1 MTLLLSSPVFQ
12 EHDTGRHPEHP
23 QRIAAILQRQPAWLA
38 AGTCQFATPK
48 PASIACIAAVHAPP
62 YVEAVRVF
70 AAAGGGRIETDTQVS
85 PASFDVARLAV
96 GSVVQAV
103 DHVMDRP
110 QRRSLCLVRP
120 PGHHALPEAAMGFCL
135 FNNVAIGARHAQRA
149 WGVSRVLIVD
159 WDVHHGNGTQ
169 DIFYDDPHV
178 MVLSLHRSPFYPGT
192 GLEHETGTGDG
203 LGTTINAPLPFGI
216 SRHDYLECFQSQLTR
231 AVTRARPELI
241 LLSAGFDA
249 HARDPIGSLGLET
262 EDFLRMTEWVV
273 EIAEQT
279 CQGRV
284 VSLLEG
290 GYHPQTL
297 VECVEC
303 HLQGLATD

>member
-1 MTLLLSSPVFQ
+1 MTLLLSNPVFQ

-23 QRIAAILQRQPAWLA
+23 QRIAAILKRQPAWLA
-38 AGTCQFATPK
+38 AGLCQIATPR
-48 PASIACIAAVHAPP
+48 PAPIECIAAVHARP
-62 YVEAVRVF
+62 YLEAVRTF
-70 AAAGGGRIETDTQVS
+70 AAAGGGRIEADTQMS
-85 PASFDVARLAV
+85 RASFDVARLAV
-96 GSVVQAV
+96 GSVIQAV
-103 DHVMDRP
+103 DYVMDMP

-169 DIFYDDPHV
+169 DMFYGDAQV
-178 MVLSLHRSPFYPGT
+178 TLLSIHRSPFYPGT
-192 GLEHETGTGDG
+192 GLEHETGTGPG
-203 LGTTINAPLPFGI
+203 LGATINVPLPFGI
-216 SRHDYLECFQSQLTR
+216 SRHDYLECFHSKLTQ
-231 AVTRARPELI
+231 AAARARPELI

-249 HARDPIGSLGLET
+249 HASDPIGSLGLEA

-273 EIAEQT
+273 EVAEQH
-279 CQGRV
+279 CQGRI

-290 GYHPQTL
+290 GYHPQAL

-303 HLQGLATD
+303 HLQGLGTE